1 MDASTDPDA
10 PLTAVQQQAL
20 NQLRDLTNGAD
31 DDVAAG
37 VLRAVEWDVQVRF
50 RWVLTRSLV
59 SFLLFLDFLPFLLG
73 RLKSPMI
80 DAD

>member
-37 VLRAVEWDVQVRF
+37 VLRAVEWDVQVSF

-59 SFLLFLDFLPFLLG
+59 SFLLFLDFPPFPFSLG
-73 RLKSPMI
+73 
-80 DAD
+80 A

>member
-20 NQLRDLTNGAD
+20 DQLRDLTNGAD

-50 RWVLTRSLV
+50 RWVLIHFLV
-59 SFLLFLDFLPFLLG
+59 SFLLFLDFPPFPFSLG
-73 RLKSPMI
+73 
-80 DAD
+80 A

>member
-59 SFLLFLDFLPFLLG
+59 SFLLFLGFLPFPFPWALEITDD
-73 RLKSPMI
+73 RC
-80 DAD
+80 

>member
-20 NQLRDLTNGAD
+20 DQLRDLTNGAD

-59 SFLLFLDFLPFLLG
+59 SFLLFLGFLPFLLSLG
-73 RLKSPMI
+73 
-80 DAD
+80 A